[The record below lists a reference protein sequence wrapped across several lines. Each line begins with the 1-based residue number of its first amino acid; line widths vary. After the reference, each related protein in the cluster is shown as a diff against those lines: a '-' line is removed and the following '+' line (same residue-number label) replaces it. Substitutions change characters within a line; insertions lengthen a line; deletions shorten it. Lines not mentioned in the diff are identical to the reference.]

1 MKLIYDWDPNIIDIS
16 EAEVL
21 NDIEFSIKVV
31 SPPHFED
38 MRIIQKIFDSNH
50 VITDVLVYTY
60 TNHEYRVIVRKD
72 YYEDFI
78 LQLMKYRLLTK
89 VEWNRVGPCVIA
101 WASHRTVRAGHRIR
115 LLRAYP
121 LWG

>member
-1 MKLIYDWDPNIIDIS
+1 MKLSYDWDPNIIEIS

-21 NDIEFSIKVV
+21 DDIEFSIKVL
-31 SPPHFED
+31 SPSHFED
-38 MRIIQKIFDSNH
+38 MRMIQKIFESNH

-89 VEWNRVGPCVIA
+89 IEWKKELP
-101 WASHRTVRAGHRIR
+101 
-115 LLRAYP
+115 
-121 LWG
+121 